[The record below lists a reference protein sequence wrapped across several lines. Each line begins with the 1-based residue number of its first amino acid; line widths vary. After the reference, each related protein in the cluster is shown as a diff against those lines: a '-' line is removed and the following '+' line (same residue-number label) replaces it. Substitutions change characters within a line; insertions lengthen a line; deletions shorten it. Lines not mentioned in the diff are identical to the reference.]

1 VAYLFADDTIE
12 AVDQP
17 REASVT
23 FTAEP
28 FHKCFLEAGDYFAE
42 IELAA
47 DTHYDED
54 GLGRVH
60 KKGAPSPLCLTT
72 PMTATPNYKV
82 ENARAASMVP
92 GYEKDG
98 AFVMALSGAASYRP
112 YKTEKGEDLAAV
124 TLLSEFEDRTV
135 LKHSYT
141 VSKDGVDIKV
151 SGAERVCFSFLA
163 FDFDGETET
172 DISADEN
179 TVRVTYEGY
188 TCTYETN
195 GKILFKDEYADN
207 RNGRYR
213 VYYAVAEQALSLHIA
228 IEEAK

>member
-1 VAYLFADDTIE
+1 M
-12 AVDQP
+12 
-17 REASVT
+17 
-23 FTAEP
+23 AE
-28 FHKCFLEAGDYFAE
+28 E
-42 IELAA
+42 
-47 DTHYDED
+47 
-54 GLGRVH
+54 
-60 KKGAPSPLCLTT
+60 S
-72 PMTATPNYKV
+72 
-82 ENARAASMVP
+82 
-92 GYEKDG
+92 
-98 AFVMALSGAASYRP
+98 
-112 YKTEKGEDLAAV
+112 AAV

-135 LKHSYT
+135 LKHSYA

-163 FDFDGETET
+163 FDFDGETKT

-213 VYYAVAEQALSLHIA
+213 VYYAVAEQALSLHVA
-228 IEEAK
+228 IEEAKK